1 VANPQNIE
9 KHKFKKGQSGNPN
22 GRPLGVPNS
31 KTRLLRLLG
40 LIQQKKNP
48 VTGEK
53 EDFSVAEQ
61 MDMAI
66 IAKALQGD
74 VRAYKEIMDRLEGY
88 VTATQEKNSLEPVTI
103 QIMRMGKD
111 LADETYVD

>member
-1 VANPQNIE
+1 MANPKNIE
-9 KHKFKKGQSGNPN
+9 KHKFKKGQSGNPA

-31 KTRLLRLLG
+31 KTRLLRLLS
-40 LIQQKKNP
+40 LVQVKKNP

-61 MDMAI
+61 MDMAL

-74 VRAYKEIMDRLEGY
+74 VRAYKEIIDRLEGSVSKPEEKDGPKTITVRY
-88 VTATQEKNSLEPVTI
+88 V
-103 QIMRMGKD
+103 GKD